1 MSVKSILISSSA
13 ARRKEFFDQI
23 EGPKVV
29 VCKDRCEFS
38 PSYSLE
44 ALYKDEVFFD
54 AMANVTSDVSLVFDD
69 LGPLIHCADSSYLSA
84 YVKLKPLALQ
94 ARNVYI
100 VDRLAFYYSRKS
112 IIRPFFYLHE
122 QVFTETLQ
130 EFYGVGV
137 YADNQ
142 ANEWS
147 VVVPAIKP
155 HIEMDQGE
163 IPVQVVEVRPTQ
175 DESEAYERLK
185 YKLIMVD
192 RKSKSSVINGLFKF
206 IDQME
211 SKKAAIASC
220 SIPGAKVPSNDFRRV
235 EKTYSEVIGHGGVF
249 FDTGFGLDSMGL
261 ERTVSA
267 IRDHNELVRRLN
279 G

>member
-1 MSVKSILISSSA
+1 MKSFLVSSCPE
-13 ARRKEFFDQI
+13 RRKAFLDQI
-23 EGPKVV
+23 EGAKVV
-29 VCKDRCEFS
+29 VSKDGS
-38 PSYSLE
+38 NSSYSLA

-54 AMANVTSDVSLVFDD
+54 AMANVTNEVALVLED

-94 ARNVYI
+94 ARKVYI
-100 VDRLAFYYSRKS
+100 VDHLAFYYSRKS

-142 ANEWS
+142 ANDWG
-147 VVVPAIKP
+147 VVIPAVKP
-155 HIEMDQGE
+155 HIEMDRGE
-163 IPVQVVEVRPTQ
+163 IPVQVIEVRPTQ
-175 DESEAYERLK
+175 AESEAYERLK
-185 YKLIMVD
+185 YQLIMVD

-206 IDQME
+206 IDQLE
-211 SKKAAIASC
+211 SKQAAIAAC
-220 SIPGAKVPSNDFRRV
+220 DLPGAKIPSNDFRRV
-235 EKTYSEVIGHGGVF
+235 EKTYSEIIAKGGVF

-261 ERTVSA
+261 ERTLSA
-267 IRDHNELVRRLN
+267 IRDHNELVRLLN

>member
-1 MSVKSILISSSA
+1 VKSFLVSSCPDK
-13 ARRKEFFDQI
+13 RKGFLDQI
-23 EGPKVV
+23 EGPRVV
-29 VCKDRCEFS
+29 ISKDGS
-38 PSYSLE
+38 NSSYSLA

-54 AMANVTSDVSLVFDD
+54 AMANVANEVALVLED
-69 LGPLIHCADSSYLSA
+69 LGLFIHCADSSYLSA
-84 YVKLKPLALQ
+84 YVKIKPLALQ
-94 ARNVYI
+94 ARRVYI
-100 VDRLAFYYSRKS
+100 VDHLAFYYSRKS

-142 ANEWS
+142 ANDWN

-155 HIEMDQGE
+155 HIEMHQAE
-163 IPVQVVEVRPTQ
+163 IPVHVVEVRPTQ
-175 DESEAYERLK
+175 AETEGYERLK
-185 YKLIMVD
+185 YQLIMVE

-206 IDQME
+206 IDQLE
-211 SKKAAIASC
+211 SKKAAIEEC
-220 SIPGAKVPSNDFRRV
+220 RIPGAKIRSNDFRRV
-235 EKTYSEVIGHGGVF
+235 EKTYSEIIGKGGVF

-261 ERTVSA
+261 ERTLSA
-267 IRDHNELVRRLN
+267 IRDHNELVRLLN